1 MAGAAMASRS
11 GCGIGRC
18 LQAFTLFVPRIR
30 VYTTEWCG
38 LCVRAKWL
46 LDARGLA
53 YREIPLD
60 DDPGFRQRVY
70 DLGQQWTVPLVTIDD
85 EPIGGYRELA
95 ALDRS
100 GLLAER
106 LAA

>member
-1 MAGAAMASRS
+1 MPPV
-11 GCGIGRC
+11 
-18 LQAFTLFVPRIR
+18 LRIR
-30 VYTTEWCG
+30 LYTTEWCG
-38 LCVRAKWL
+38 SCVRAKAL
-46 LDARGLA
+46 LDARGLV
-53 YREIPLD
+53 YDEISLD

-70 DLGQQWTVPLVTIDD
+70 DIGRQWTVPLVTID
-85 EPIGGYRELA
+85 ETPIGGYQELA